1 MARPEIQKCKQYT
14 GDSSQGMR
22 YPLVPL
28 WGSKIEVVAP
38 KCRFRTQILEMCS
51 GEKPF
56 WCWFQEKQHLN
67 GFLPEHSCRAP
78 KFVLHLEHLNG
89 ISAEQISQCA
99 GANSGKSAPKWLFAR
114 TAPRFVLKI
123 KKCSAP
129 KWRFART
136 LPFLISGKQHLNG
149 FFARTLFQST

>member
-1 MARPEIQKCKQYT
+1 MARPEDQKCKQYM

-51 GEKPF
+51 GKTPS

-67 GFLPEHSCRAP
+67 GFLPEHFCRAP
-78 KFVLHLEHLNG
+78 KFVLHLPTEQCLNSAPKSYLCYGSWLRICQLFTVLTGVIFKSLIMLSRTWVGLVGTSHLKEHLNLN
-89 ISAEQISQCA
+89 ILAMSD
-99 GANSGKSAPKWLFAR
+99 F
-114 TAPRFVLKI
+114 RFL
-123 KKCSAP
+123 
-129 KWRFART
+129 
-136 LPFLISGKQHLNG
+136 
-149 FFARTLFQST
+149 